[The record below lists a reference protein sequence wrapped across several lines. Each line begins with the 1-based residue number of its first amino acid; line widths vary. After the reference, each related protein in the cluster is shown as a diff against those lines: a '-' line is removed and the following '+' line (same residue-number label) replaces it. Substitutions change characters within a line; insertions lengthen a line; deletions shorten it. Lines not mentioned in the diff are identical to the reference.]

1 MVKSISKLAIA
12 ALMLSLWVSPLAAC
26 VLPDSVLTVEE
37 QECCRQMADQCGQ
50 MQMPAS
56 HSCCTPTVRQIDP
69 YLINQR
75 FKSGHSQ
82 PVATALIAGNDTV
95 LHPSL
100 RQTGRR
106 TVTHSPPVLRAETI
120 SILRI

>member
-1 MVKSISKLAIA
+1 MVKSIGKLAIL
-12 ALMLSLWVSPLAAC
+12 ALTLPLWASPLAAC

-37 QECCRQMADQCGQ
+37 QECCREMADQCGQ
-50 MQMPAS
+50 MEMPSS
-56 HSCCTPTVRQIDP
+56 HSCCTLTARQIDP

-82 PVATALIAGNDTV
+82 PVATALIAGRDTLTPAGV
-95 LHPSL
+95 S
-100 RQTGRR
+100 QTGLR
-106 TVTHSPPVLRAETI
+106 TVTHSPPVLHAETI